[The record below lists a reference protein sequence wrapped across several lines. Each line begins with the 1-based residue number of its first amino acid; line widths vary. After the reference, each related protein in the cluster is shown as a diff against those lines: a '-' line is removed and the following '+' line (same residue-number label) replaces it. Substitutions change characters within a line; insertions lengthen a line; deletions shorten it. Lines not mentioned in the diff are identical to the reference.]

1 MSSLNTR
8 VMKRKNFTELTFKEI
23 VNSILNES
31 AEEIDDFAPETEGED
46 TEETEDSFDVSDF
59 EEEGAEDETSEGDKT
74 VTLTLDEISVLRS
87 ILAKIDGDSEEET
100 EEDEAAD
107 DEEADDDVEITEE
120 EDTEDD
126 EEPADIP
133 VPEEEETIVADGR
146 GEAGVV
152 INNKGVTRKKG
163 TPAVDRSR
171 STKNGLMGNPAAA
184 GDADVV
190 ELNTGVTRKKGTPAV
205 SRSGKHTG
213 TRIAPG
219 KATIEI
225 GK

>member
-1 MSSLNTR
+1 
-8 VMKRKNFTELTFKEI
+8 MKRKNFTELTFKEI

-31 AEEIDDFAPETEGED
+31 AEEIEEFAPETEETED
-46 TEETEDSFDVSDF
+46 TKDSFDVSAF
-59 EEEGAEDETSEGDKT
+59 EEEGAEEESTEGDKT

-87 ILAKIDGDSEEET
+87 ILAKVDGVSEEEDT
-100 EEDEAAD
+100 EEEEVD
-107 DEEADDDVEITEE
+107 DDDDDVEISEE
-120 EDTEDD
+120 EDVED

-133 VPEEEETIVADGR
+133 VPEEEETVVSDGR
-146 GEAGVV
+146 SEAGVT

-171 STKNGLMGNPAAA
+171 STKTGLMGNTAAA

-190 ELNTGVTRKKGTPAV
+190 ELNTGVTRKKGAPAI

>member
-1 MSSLNTR
+1 
-8 VMKRKNFTELTFKEI
+8 MKRKNFTELTFKEI

-31 AEEIDDFAPETEGED
+31 AEEIEEFAHETEE

-59 EEEGAEDETSEGDKT
+59 EEEGAEEESTEGDKT

-87 ILAKIDGDSEEET
+87 ILAKVDGVSEEEDA
-100 EEDEAAD
+100 EEENA
-107 DEEADDDVEITEE
+107 EEDDVEISEE
-120 EDTEDD
+120 EDMED

-146 GEAGVV
+146 GEAGVT

-171 STKNGLMGNPAAA
+171 STKTGLMGNTAAV

-190 ELNTGVTRKKGTPAV
+190 ELNAGVTRKKGAPAI

>member
-1 MSSLNTR
+1 
-8 VMKRKNFTELTFKEI
+8 MKRKNFTELTFKEI

-31 AEEIDDFAPETEGED
+31 AEEIEEFAPETEGED
-46 TEETEDSFDVSDF
+46 TEDTEDSFDVSDF
-59 EEEGAEDETSEGDKT
+59 EEEGADEEQTEGDVT

-87 ILAKIDGDSEEET
+87 ILAKIDGDSEEEDT
-100 EEDEAAD
+100 EEESAED
-107 DEEADDDVEITEE
+107 DEEEDDVEISEE
-120 EDTEDD
+120 EDTDE

-146 GEAGVV
+146 GEAGVT

-171 STKNGLMGNPAAA
+171 SIKTGLMGNPAAV

-190 ELNTGVTRKKGTPAV
+190 ELNTGVTRKKGAPAI

-219 KATIEI
+219 KATSEI